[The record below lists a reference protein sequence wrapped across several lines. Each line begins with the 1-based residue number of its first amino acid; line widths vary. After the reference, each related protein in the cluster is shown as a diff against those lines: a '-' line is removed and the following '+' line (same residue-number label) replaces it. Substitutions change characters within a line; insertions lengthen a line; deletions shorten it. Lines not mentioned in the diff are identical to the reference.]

1 MEKPVL
7 KFWSHDLNRPLVDKV
22 HTHPYWQMEYII
34 QGAGTRVFDRND
46 MPVEL
51 KNGMFVLIPPL
62 VPHRFSRIGTGT
74 ETCSFKFTFSG
85 GNPEGDILLYS
96 GGLHL
101 CGIAGIRGRN
111 TAALPAP

>member
-74 ETCSFKFTFSG
+74 ETFCCIPANCLSSG
-85 GNPEGDILLYS
+85 GS
-96 GGLHL
+96 GVRRSVLSPRRFPCWNGTG
-101 CGIAGIRGRN
+101 CSNIC
-111 TAALPAP
+111 